1 MARLLGL
8 DLFSGIG
15 GIGEA
20 LSPWVKTMAYV
31 EIEPYARA
39 LLFSRMKRGEIDAG
53 PVHVDVARINKAALD
68 EVGIKKIDIV
78 FGGFPC
84 TDISL
89 AGERRGIDSGSRS
102 GLFFQIARLLGECR
116 PSYVM
121 LENVA
126 AIRSMGID
134 QVVAELNDQGYDC
147 RAGVLSAYD
156 TGACHMRS
164 RWWLVGR
171 RRDAARPGKCHANP
185 GHGIAIGC
193 PVCMRRDRKGIDPTE
208 DGLFDVVDSF
218 LDGTWEDGL
227 PRLTEIKEH
236 RADRLRL
243 LGNSV
248 FPLTA
253 REVWMRLTGIGGVY
267 GVE

>member
-1 MARLLGL
+1 MARMTGL

-20 LSPWVKTMAYV
+20 LSPWVKTAAYC

-39 LLFSRMKRGEIDAG
+39 LLFSRMKRGQIDAA
-53 PVHVDVARINKAALD
+53 PIHVDVSRLNADALK
-68 EVGIKKIDIV
+68 EIGVPKIDIV

-89 AGERRGIDSGSRS
+89 AGDRRGIDAGSRS
-102 GLFFQIARLLGECR
+102 GLFFQIARLLGELEPR
-116 PSYVM
+116 FVM

-134 QVVAELNDQGYDC
+134 QVIGELHDRGYDA
-147 RAGVLSAYD
+147 RYGVLSAYD
-156 TGACHMRS
+156 VGACHRRD
-164 RWWLVGR
+164 RWWLLGKR
-171 RRDAARPGKCHANP
+171 RNAPSFGPQALQGEIPHPNEDDLFGIVPGW
-185 GHGIAIGC
+185 
-193 PVCMRRDRKGIDPTE
+193 M
-208 DGLFDVVDSF
+208 
-218 LDGTWEDGL
+218 DGTWEIGI
-227 PRLTEIKEH
+227 PRLTDKKEY

-248 FPLTA
+248 VPQCA
-253 REVWMRLTGIGGVY
+253 REAFLRLSGIGGY
-267 GVE
+267 CGYDQ